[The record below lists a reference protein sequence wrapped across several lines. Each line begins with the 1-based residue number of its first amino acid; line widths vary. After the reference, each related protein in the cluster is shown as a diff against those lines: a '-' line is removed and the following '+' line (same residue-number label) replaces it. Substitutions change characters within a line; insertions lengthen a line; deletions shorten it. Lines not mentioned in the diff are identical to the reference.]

1 MYLLQLDESGLVSDD
16 VIGDSWKA
24 VSVFRELVNKYKR
37 EGLTVVALAV
47 DYDSLLSFYNPTD
60 RYIRAVEEV
69 FGSRNKFK
77 KNELISKAMERYGE
91 LQFDPDL
98 EHNMILK
105 DYKIRLLERI
115 KANMILETP
124 EGETEV
130 NRLNGILRQ
139 HENSSKDF
147 YSKFDKQKTIASNA
161 VTKSGYKISR
171 IENDLLTKKNSKFA
185 TEGKDLFNPKKL
197 GI

>member
-1 MYLLQLDESGLVSDD
+1 MFCLTITNLKKRKMYLLQLDESGLVSDD

-77 KNELISKAMERYGE
+77 KNELISKILQNTRLFLNRY
-91 LQFDPDL
+91 FDK
-98 EHNMILK
+98 NIG
-105 DYKIRLLERI
+105 IS
-115 KANMILETP
+115 AN
-124 EGETEV
+124 
-130 NRLNGILRQ
+130 
-139 HENSSKDF
+139 ENSYRF
-147 YSKFDKQKTIASNA
+147 HYF
-161 VTKSGYKISR
+161 
-171 IENDLLTKKNSKFA
+171 
-185 TEGKDLFNPKKL
+185 
-197 GI
+197 